1 MGVKTRLLKFLNLW
15 LPVILWAI
23 LIFKLSAGTVPIA
36 SSIFWQDFAV
46 KKFGH
51 FIFFGILA
59 VLIYRGLVGVGI
71 EKKKA
76 AVWAVLSA
84 FFYGATD
91 EYHQMFTQGREARV
105 RDVFVDGIG
114 AGAFIF
120 VIYRFFSFLPK
131 EIRLFLVKLGFK

>member
-1 MGVKTRLLKFLNLW
+1 MEVKTRLLKLLNLW
-15 LPVILWAI
+15 LPPVLWAAI
-23 LIFKLSAGTVPIA
+23 IFKFSAGSVPIA
-36 SSIFWQDFAV
+36 SNVFWQDFAV

-51 FIFFGILA
+51 FLLFGILA
-59 VLIYRGLVGVGI
+59 VLIYRGLIGEGV

-76 AVWAVLSA
+76 AIWAVLSS

-120 VIYRFFSFLPK
+120 VIYRFFSLLPK